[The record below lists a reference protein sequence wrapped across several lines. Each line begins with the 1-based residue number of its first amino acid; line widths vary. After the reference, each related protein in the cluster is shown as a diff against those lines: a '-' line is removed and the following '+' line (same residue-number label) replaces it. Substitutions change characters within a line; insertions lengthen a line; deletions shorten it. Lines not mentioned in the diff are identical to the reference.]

1 MPKATNIGTGK
12 LNPISD
18 CYISIPITGN
28 SGFGN
33 VPLLESSGFDVVK
46 ITFDNL
52 PDISDS
58 KSASY
63 NTEPV
68 IGRST
73 PLPTYSHSDSRTI
86 SITCHF
92 IIPDGNFDKYITYL
106 RALESATYPRIIASS
121 GAPFVPP
128 VVCSIK
134 CGKLL
139 GDSPLCC
146 VLQNYSVKFPT
157 DVVWDE
163 VSLLP
168 IKFDVDTSWLVVY
181 SSDELPNQDRI
192 FSSGR

>member
-12 LNPISD
+12 LNQIKD
-18 CYISIPITGN
+18 CYILIPITGN

-33 VPLLESSGFDVVK
+33 LPLLEGTGLDAVK

-63 NTEPV
+63 NTEPI

-73 PLPTYSHSDSRTI
+73 PLTTYSHSDSRTI

-92 IIPDGNFDKYITYL
+92 FIPDGNFDKYITYL
-106 RALESATYPRIIASS
+106 RALESATYPRILPSS

-139 GDSPLCC
+139 GDQPLCC
-146 VLQNYSVKFPT
+146 VLQNYNVKFPT

-163 VSLLP
+163 TTLLP
-168 IKFDVDTSWLVVY
+168 IKFDVDTSWMVVY